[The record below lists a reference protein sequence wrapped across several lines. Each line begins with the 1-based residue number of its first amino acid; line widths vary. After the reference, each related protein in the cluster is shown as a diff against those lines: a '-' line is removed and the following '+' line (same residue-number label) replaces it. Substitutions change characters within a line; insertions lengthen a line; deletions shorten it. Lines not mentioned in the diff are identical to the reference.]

1 MGSVVIHDFEI
12 DVQREPRD
20 FEPTAAEEAQP
31 EQRPGAQEIERII
44 IRQQERF
51 ARVWAH

>member
-20 FEPTAAEEAQP
+20 FETPVAEETQP
-31 EQRPGAQEIERII
+31 DRQPGAQEIERII
-44 IRQQERF
+44 IRQKERF